1 MHRDTLLRTSVIV
14 GFLAVVAITLF
25 FRIRSWDSKERLD
38 RRPEGLFILA
48 TLRPIA
54 LLLWLGI
61 IAYMI
66 DPAWMA
72 WSSVPLP
79 AGVRWSGAVVYAIGL
94 GLLTWA
100 LGSLGPN
107 LTDTVV
113 TRRGHTLVTH
123 GPYRWIR
130 HPFYDAMALLILS
143 VALLAANWFVL
154 ICGTDLWYASSMRS
168 HSWAVLYTPS
178 SMSVSLRRLPR
189 MSRCAPWTPRLPK

>member
-154 ICGTDLWYASSMRS
+154 ICGTLVFTLLALRS
-168 HSWAVLYTPS
+168 RTEEAHL
-178 SMSVSLRRLPR
+178 LRRFGEPYR
-189 MSRCAPWTPRLPK
+189 EYRARTGRFVPKVDSAS

>member
-79 AGVRWSGAVVYAIGL
+79 AGVRWSGAVV
-94 GLLTWA
+94 
-100 LGSLGPN
+100 
-107 LTDTVV
+107 
-113 TRRGHTLVTH
+113 
-123 GPYRWIR
+123 
-130 HPFYDAMALLILS
+130 
-143 VALLAANWFVL
+143 
-154 ICGTDLWYASSMRS
+154 
-168 HSWAVLYTPS
+168 
-178 SMSVSLRRLPR
+178 
-189 MSRCAPWTPRLPK
+189 